1 MSPTLPEAAPLK
13 VFVVAG
19 EDSGDQLG
27 AALMRALP
35 AAAGRPIL
43 LSGMGGER
51 LAQVGLTPLFPL
63 SDIAVIGFDEVVRRL
78 PTLIRRIRETAE
90 AAIAADPDIV
100 VIVDSPD
107 FTHRVAKRIRAARP
121 DIPIVD
127 YVSPTVWAWR
137 PGRAKKMARYVDHL
151 LAILPFEPEV
161 HRRLE
166 GPACTYVGHP
176 LIDHLHE
183 LRPAPGERR
192 PLGDGPPVV
201 LILPG
206 SRRHEISS
214 LLVDFGKALARLTEK
229 VGPVEAL
236 LPAVPHLADRI
247 EAEVATWPV
256 KPRVIRALDEK
267 RAAFR
272 RAHVALA
279 ASGTV
284 SLELALAGVPMAIA
298 YRLDGFYRL
307 VKQLNRVVKIAQ
319 VTSMVLP
326 NIILGENVVPEFLD
340 DEANPE
346 ALATCV
352 AALLH
357 DGPER
362 RRQCEA
368 FRRLD
373 ALMALEG
380 GRSPSERAAEVVATV
395 ARERVRG

>member
-1 MSPTLPEAAPLK
+1 MSTNLPDAAPLK

-51 LAQVGLTPLFPL
+51 LAQVGLSPLFPL

-161 HRRLE
+161 HRRLG

-183 LRPAPGERR
+183 LRPTPGERR
-192 PLGDGPPVV
+192 ALGDGPPVV

-214 LLVDFGKALARLTEK
+214 LLADFGKALARLTEK

-256 KPRVIRALDEK
+256 RPRVIRALDEK

-352 AALLH
+352 AALLQ

-395 ARERVRG
+395 ARERVR